1 IAKEFVQDDLQP
13 RPVAN
18 ALTSLLDMG
27 SDDRKRVLG
36 GLAEVRGR
44 LGEPGAALRVAKM
57 ASELVP

>member
-1 IAKEFVQDDLQP
+1 MIS
-13 RPVAN
+13 N
-18 ALTSLLDMG
+18 ASRRECIGCASRLG
-27 SDDRKRVLG
+27 SEDRKRVLE